1 VGEVSSGGS
10 GWYDPGYGYGGSPG
24 YGYPARPRVTTRVTY
39 EEPAERAVHVTH
51 EVHHVIHKKKRK
63 QLVAVVPAEPA
74 VAVVAEPVAVVS
86 APGTGSYLPAG
97 VGYEGSYV
105 AVSGTPGRGSVH
117 VVESGMRR
125 STLLSRSFS
134 PYIRKKNNY
143 LTKTTYIHT
152 TVSSLG
158 RYVFGSEI
166 SYNKPPPP
174 ACLG

>member
-1 VGEVSSGGS
+1 MCLAYSISLILLHVGEVSSGGS

-97 VGYEGSYV
+97 AGYEGSYV

-125 STLLSRSFS
+125 SPSSIESFLSRSFL
-134 PYIRKKNNY
+134 RQK
-143 LTKTTYIHT
+143 
-152 TVSSLG
+152 
-158 RYVFGSEI
+158 
-166 SYNKPPPP
+166 
-174 ACLG
+174 